1 MKVIESL
8 ARVSCHIREPVD
20 LATSATRCRSAAVE
34 AARLAPQP
42 RSLEQIV
49 GDDQD
54 ADAAD
59 PRHARDHRSMDELLT
74 IPLDEGRS
82 NW

>member
-1 MKVIESL
+1 MS
-8 ARVSCHIREPVD
+8 REPVD
-20 LATSATRCRSAAVE
+20 PATSATRRGPAAE
-34 AARLAPQP
+34 GAARLAPQP

-59 PRHARDHRSMDELLT
+59 PPHARDHRSTAELLT
-74 IPLDEGRS
+74 ILLEEERS
-82 NW
+82 HGN